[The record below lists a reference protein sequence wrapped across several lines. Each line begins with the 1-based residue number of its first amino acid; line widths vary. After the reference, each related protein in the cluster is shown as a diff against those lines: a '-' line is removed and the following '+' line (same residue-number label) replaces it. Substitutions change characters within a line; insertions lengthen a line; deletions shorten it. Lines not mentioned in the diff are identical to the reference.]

1 VVDVVEVGDVVE
13 VVGLWGAL
21 VVLVEDTI
29 DAGVL
34 VVGGEV
40 PGGVVVGVAVVGGLV
55 EALDGRI
62 RLGIVVL
69 GEVVVEVCA
78 GSTAVDG
85 GASPEA
91 GTGIVGGGPAAG
103 APVVGGEI
111 TSRTR

>member
-1 VVDVVEVGDVVE
+1 MVDVVEVGDVVE

-40 PGGVVVGVAVVGGLV
+40 VGGVVVGVAIVGGLV
-55 EALDGRI
+55 AALDGRI

-69 GEVVVEVCA
+69 GEVVVEGA

-85 GASPEA
+85 ASLET
-91 GTGIVGGGPAAG
+91 GTGIVGGGAATG
-103 APVVGGEI
+103 ALVVGGEI